1 MRREDLHHHTHW
13 WRNILLAIIV
23 IAVVIFGGYHIFY
36 YSQGVNKPQQSATS
50 SVAKVSSTKHTS
62 SKTSAAKATTDSKD
76 KKKTTDDKYAWDTT
90 KTQKLAIFMRSWEQT
105 MGQQYV
111 AGTPTRNVNYYGIQI
126 PAGLSTMKITV
137 NNQTADLQW
146 STDGKGSSY
155 QIVAAYT
162 NSATAPNMNAILYL
176 FAFHDDKPIVLVTQT
191 TNGDTLAFH
200 ATKNQALAN
209 GFKDIAAGKTPTT
222 NNTNQSPAS
231 SSGSIAVNNATANT
245 ANSTSPA
252 QNSTNSTYS
261 VNNYQANSNS
271 VAHSYYGNQAT
282 NNYAANGINR

>member
-1 MRREDLHHHTHW
+1 M
-13 WRNILLAIIV
+13 
-23 IAVVIFGGYHIFY
+23 
-36 YSQGVNKPQQSATS
+36 VNC
-50 SVAKVSSTKHTS
+50 
-62 SKTSAAKATTDSKD
+62 
-76 KKKTTDDKYAWDTT
+76 
-90 KTQKLAIFMRSWEQT
+90 
-105 MGQQYV
+105 G
-111 AGTPTRNVNYYGIQI
+111 
-126 PAGLSTMKITV
+126 
-137 NNQTADLQW
+137 
-146 STDGKGSSY
+146 Y

>member
-146 STDGKGSSY
+146 STDGKGSGY

-245 ANSTSPA
+245 ANSTSPLIQLIQLIIIKPIA
-252 QNSTNSTYS
+252 IQ
-261 VNNYQANSNS
+261 
-271 VAHSYYGNQAT
+271 
-282 NNYAANGINR
+282 